1 MGFSSIVS
9 RAAALGVLVT
19 AASLFIS
26 GCHSAAPSDLVGEYV
41 TVVNGQTVKVAKVT
55 RSGSGYGMEWF
66 ADDKWIP
73 VTGPVTL
80 LSKQQLGNLLTGPVD
95 GIVCLQSKELTI
107 LMVPKGWTQVF
118 LGHMGAK
125 NTEFKAATGYAWFSP
140 LGLMDL
146 NKL

>member
-9 RAAALGVLVT
+9 RGAALGVLVMG
-19 AASLFIS
+19 ASLVFS
-26 GCHSAAPSDLVGEYV
+26 GCHSAAPADLVGEYV
-41 TVVNGQTVKVAKVT
+41 ETVNGQTVKVAKVT
-55 RSGSGYGMEWF
+55 RAGSGYGMEWF

-80 LSKQQLGNLLTGPVD
+80 LSKQELGKLLTGPLD
-95 GIVCLQSKELTI
+95 GIVGLQSKEVTI
-107 LMVPKGWTQVF
+107 LMVPKGWTQVL

-125 NTEFKAATGYAWFSP
+125 NTEFKSATGYAWFSP

-146 NKL
+146 KKL